1 MDTTHG
7 EPEWVNWSKERHDLE
22 EARDAA
28 AEVGACINADLER
41 LSESLPHH
49 EEDWHRHHDVLTEL
63 ETFHHDVL
71 GMIERARYIGI
82 LRTR

>member
-22 EARDAA
+22 EAQAAA
-28 AEVGACINADLER
+28 AEVGACINADLGR
-41 LSESLPHH
+41 LDENLPVH
-49 EEDWHRHHDVLTEL
+49 EEDWHKHYDLLTEL

-71 GMIERARYIGI
+71 ALITQAQFLGLIK
-82 LRTR
+82 TR